1 MIRSLRQIAGEWSCT
16 RLWVAG
22 QSAPTEYVSGRASA
36 GTEFADTMMEIE
48 VDGSFVVT
56 GGPAFTHT
64 AKARAF
70 IAGSLKG
77 LEMQRG
83 WSKDERLVELDAE
96 LNEKTDAG
104 FDDIV
109 YIAASSD
116 AVLIAVRPDPSLTT
130 NAHLTVLH
138 FEPC

>member
-1 MIRSLRQIAGEWSCT
+1 MIRNLRQIAGEWSCT

-22 QSAPTEYVSGRASA
+22 QGTPTEYVSGRASA

-48 VDGSFVVT
+48 LDGSFVVT

-64 AKARAF
+64 ARTQTF
-70 IAGSLKG
+70 IMGSLTG

-83 WSKDERLVELDAE
+83 WSKNPKLVELDVD
-96 LNEKTDAG
+96 LDEKTDAE
-104 FDDIV
+104 FDDIAYV
-109 YIAASSD
+109 AASSD
-116 AVLIAVRPDPSLTT
+116 AVLIAVRPQVQTAEAPI
-130 NAHLTVLH
+130 TVLH